1 MWQPVLMI
9 GGYVVCILGALMLI
23 PAGFDATDS
32 LFANNWS
39 PFVKSSVI
47 SIFFGCSLFLSNYKK
62 IEKITIKQAYLVT
75 IISWLMICLFAS
87 LPLIFYDAVPNITD
101 ALFESFSGVTGTGAS
116 VISDV
121 EALPKSIL
129 LWRSLLNGLGALG
142 VVIFAVALL
151 PFLGIGGM
159 QMFQKENSDSN
170 DKIMPRFSYI
180 AKRIILVYFLLVA
193 IATVILFFC
202 GMTWFDAVNHAISAI
217 GTGGFST
224 KNNSI
229 AFYNSSLI
237 EFFVMVFMIMGAIP
251 MTFYILLWKKNVKD
265 KNNQIKIFLK
275 LVFVLSMLL
284 GVYLYVHSD
293 YSFLTAIRYT
303 FFSVISFITT
313 TGLSSCNFINWGIW
327 TTIVFVFISF
337 IGGCTGSTCGSIKIF
352 RWQVV
357 LAFFKKYFLSAIEPS
372 RVVPLKVGEVST
384 DEKVSLS
391 VFVYVLSFILCLMF
405 LTIVVS
411 FCGVDFSTAFA
422 SVVAC
427 ITNTGVGSVEV
438 IGPAGNYSFFPPIV
452 KWVLCLA
459 MFLGRLEV
467 ITVLVLLTK
476 SFWRR

>member
-9 GGYVVCILGALMLI
+9 GGYVVCILGVLMLV
-23 PAGFDATDS
+23 PAGFDAVNGIF
-32 LFANNWS
+32 LNKLS

-47 SIFFGCSLFLSNYKK
+47 SIFFGCLLFLSNYKK

-87 LPLIFYDAVPNITD
+87 LPLIFYGVVPSITD

-121 EALPKSIL
+121 ESLPKSVL
-129 LWRSLLNGLGALG
+129 LWRSLLNGVGALG

-180 AKRIILVYFLLVA
+180 AKRIIVVYFVLVG
-193 IATVILFFC
+193 IASGVLFLC

-237 EFFVMVFMIMGAIP
+237 EFFVMIFMVMGAIP
-251 MTFYILLWKKNVKD
+251 MTFYILLWKKSAKD
-265 KNNQIKIFLK
+265 KNNQIKTFLK
-275 LVFVLSMLL
+275 LVFALGMLL
-284 GVYLYVHSD
+284 GVYLYIYSD

-303 FFSVISFITT
+303 FFSVVSIITT
-313 TGLSSCNFINWGIW
+313 TGLSSCDFINWGIW
-327 TTIVFVFISF
+327 TTIVFVVISF
-337 IGGCTGSTCGSIKIF
+337 IGGCTGSTSGSIKIF

-357 LAFFKKYFLSAIEPS
+357 YAFLKKYFLSAIEPS
-372 RVVPLKVGEVST
+372 RVVPLKVGEISA
-384 DEKVSLS
+384 DESVSLS
-391 VFVYVLSFILCLMF
+391 VFVYVMSFILCLIF
-405 LTIVVS
+405 LTVVVS
-411 FCGVDFSTAFA
+411 FCGVDFLTAFT

-438 IGPAGNYSFFPPIV
+438 IGPTGNYSFFSPVV
-452 KWVLCLA
+452 KGILCLA